1 MSKNERRKSY
11 LQSYAQH
18 SNTTVIK
25 ILMYFLPVFPPWLYI
40 YKINF
45 YEIAN
50 IIDIY
55 STFCHFLHML
65 EMNEQV

>member
-1 MSKNERRKSY
+1 
-11 LQSYAQH
+11 
-18 SNTTVIK
+18 
-25 ILMYFLPVFPPWLYI
+25 MYFLPVFPPWLYI